1 MVNVQ
6 VHIVAEEGVSL
17 SYLLTGDYVRKL
29 MFSVNLEQNMGNS
42 SSKNALQ
49 VYTVPSVI
57 SVWDLFSKTKAPRNL
72 N

>member
-6 VHIVAEEGVSL
+6 VHIVAVEGVSL

-29 MFSVNLEQNMGNS
+29 MFSVNLEQNMGNY

-57 SVWDLFSKTKAPRNL
+57 FVGDLFSKTKAPRNL